1 MKEALEQS
9 GYSWVAGAS
18 AWMTKEGAIVE
29 VQDANGPMSDKKLAK
44 LKKGAAGTPAV
55 FVVMTN
61 GYDNPQDALQG
72 MSADVTVNDTITYD
86 DDSDI
91 TFARISGSS
100 GSEMLVVVT
109 RTSGEQQTFLVFND
123 DAISN
128 GLFTT
133 IVGTAAGNTIDEIWK
148 VVSK

>member
-1 MKEALEQS
+1 MKEALEQNE
-9 GYSWVAGAS
+9 YSWVAGAS
-18 AWMTKEGAIVE
+18 AWMTQSGAIVE
-29 VQDANGPMSDKKLAK
+29 VQDADGPMSDKKLAK

-55 FVVMTN
+55 FVIMTN
-61 GYDNPQDALQG
+61 GYGSPQDALQG
-72 MSADVTVNDTITYD
+72 MSSGVTVNDTVAYD
-86 DDSDI
+86 DDI

-109 RTSGEQQTFLVFND
+109 RTSGEQQTFLVFNN

-128 GLFTT
+128 GLFTK
-133 IVGTAAGNTIDEIWK
+133 IVGTATGNTIDEIWK